1 MSQLSQGDGTGNM
14 SRKSELQLFVFLTA
28 IVIPALA
35 VAGIAAYGFF
45 VWIFQMFAGPPGV

>member
-1 MSQLSQGDGTGNM
+1 MSQLSQGDGADNM